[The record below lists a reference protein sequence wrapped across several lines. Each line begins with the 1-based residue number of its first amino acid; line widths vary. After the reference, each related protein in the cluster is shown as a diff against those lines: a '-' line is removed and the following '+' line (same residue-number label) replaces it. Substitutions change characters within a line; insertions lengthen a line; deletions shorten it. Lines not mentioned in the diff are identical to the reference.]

1 MCLCCVA
8 MQPWGESVFLQL
20 QKKRDMQW
28 TKGELANKLRKWNES
43 CWKGT
48 VYIIFSTTAFLVTFR
63 EPYFL
68 DPRHFWTDCNQ
79 FPLNYHV
86 PFKTTLFYL
95 IEIGFYLQVCWW
107 PALPGWQRSRHTTS
121 TCMQTAASLLAL
133 GRRPGSRVC
142 RLAGESAAC
151 SHANMLLLSSSR
163 AKDSLL

>member
-8 MQPWGESVFLQL
+8 VQPWGESVFLQL

-43 CWKGT
+43 CWKGI
-48 VYIIFSTTAFLVTFR
+48 VYIFFSATAFLVTFR

-68 DPRHFWTDCNQ
+68 NPRYFWTDCNQ

-95 IEIGFYLQVCWW
+95 IEIGFYLQVWLVAW
-107 PALPGWQRSRHTTS
+107 TP
-121 TCMQTAASLLAL
+121 
-133 GRRPGSRVC
+133 
-142 RLAGESAAC
+142 RLAPQQAHHQHLHADSCKFTYVGLQARQQSLQAC
-151 SHANMLLLSSSR
+151 PHANMLLLSRSSGGR
-163 AKDSLL
+163 IL